1 MRIRTP
7 LRVNTKMRQT
17 EYGGWFFVLSTSPML
32 NCTSL
37 MSMPEIERE
46 VILATR
52 MDEIQ
57 KFQDKRNLE
66 ALYRAQRGDSEN
78 VAKAAKSMPIPFG
91 IFFTLSFFG

>member
-1 MRIRTP
+1 M
-7 LRVNTKMRQT
+7 
-17 EYGGWFFVLSTSPML
+17 F

-91 IFFTLSFFG
+91 IFCTLSFFG